1 MFSFREI
8 DTKDPAAVQME
19 VQLAYLSLFPGGD
32 RYFVPRAFGWAID
45 SFCGNYRNYQPID
58 ALYHDFE
65 HTLQGT
71 LCLARILQRRQFAG
85 ARPQVLQRHFELGIL
100 AILLHDTGYLKT
112 RDDTTGTGAKY
123 TFVHV
128 QRSAEFAAQLLSEKR
143 IPARD
148 IRTVQQLIG
157 CTGVNVEVSGIPFDN
172 ETDRVVG
179 LALGTADLLG
189 QMAADDYLSKL
200 PILYLE
206 FAEAEISRS
215 PDRSPAGFSSA
226 ENLMRKTP
234 EFWERFVL
242 PKIQRDFGGVYR
254 FLNVPFPDGS
264 NDYISRIE
272 ANIRRLKEQF
282 S

>member
-1 MFSFREI
+1 
-8 DTKDPAAVQME
+8 
-19 VQLAYLSLFPGGD
+19 
-32 RYFVPRAFGWAID
+32 
-45 SFCGNYRNYQPID
+45 
-58 ALYHDFE
+58 
-65 HTLQGT
+65 
-71 LCLARILQRRQFAG
+71 
-85 ARPQVLQRHFELGIL
+85 VLQRHFELGIL

-148 IRTVQQLIG
+148 IRIVQQLIG
-157 CTGVNVEVSGIPFDN
+157 CTGVNVDVSGIPFDN

-206 FAEAEISRS
+206 FAEAETARS
-215 PDRSPAGFSSA
+215 PDRSPTGFDNA
-226 ENLMRKTP
+226 EDLMRKTP
-234 EFWERFVL
+234 EFWERYVL
-242 PKIQRDFGGVYR
+242 PKIQLDFGGVYR
-254 FLNVPFPDGS
+254 FLNVPFPDGA

-272 ANIRRLKEQF
+272 ANIRGLKEQF
-282 S
+282 T